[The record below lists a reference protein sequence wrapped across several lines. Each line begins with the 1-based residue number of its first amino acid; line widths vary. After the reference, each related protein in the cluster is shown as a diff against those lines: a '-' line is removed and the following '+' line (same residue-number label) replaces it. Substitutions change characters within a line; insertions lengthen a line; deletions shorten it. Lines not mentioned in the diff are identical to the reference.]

1 MNRHFFSAAVIILVF
16 VWRDDVLKYLHLIED
31 SLLPVD
37 PIDLTFLGELQ
48 ETEHGFALKG
58 SDPAFANCSSW
69 KLSINE
75 TIGYGWSKSVH
86 PLSATSVIKR
96 PYLDGRTFQN
106 CFHTNFG
113 KEDWE
118 LRCRMEILRGFIN
131 EIKVLLLLRDNSNV
145 IKLIS
150 YCTPRDPLKNLESVN
165 IQTERGTPVDLFLL
179 LQLPLSRRDHLFQ
192 SLLSFFAKNP
202 TLRLHDFRRQQL
214 VMVDDQPK
222 IVDFDE
228 AYFTEAKPQR
238 DRYHSLIRRKL
249 ISELLVNYTDTG
261 LQNDY

>member
-1 MNRHFFSAAVIILVF
+1 MNRHFLSAALIILVF
-16 VWRDDVLKYLHLIED
+16 LWRDDVLRYLHVIED

-37 PIDLTFLGELQ
+37 PLDFGFLDELVD
-48 ETEHGFALKG
+48 TEHGLILRG
-58 SDPAFANCSSW
+58 SDPAYSNCSTW
-69 KLSINE
+69 ELSINE

-86 PLSATSVIKR
+86 SLSAATVIKR

-118 LRCRMEILRGFIN
+118 LRCHMEILRGFIN
-131 EIKVLLLLRDNSNV
+131 EIKMLLLLRDNYNV

-150 YCTPRDPLKNLESVN
+150 YCIPRNPWKNLENVN
-165 IQTERGTPVDLFLL
+165 IITERGTPVDLFLL
-179 LQLPLSRRDHLFQ
+179 LQLSLSQRDHLFKA
-192 SLLSFFAKNP
+192 LHSFFVGNP

-228 AYFTEAKPQR
+228 AYFIDADSESDHYQSIIKQ
-238 DRYHSLIRRKL
+238 KL
-249 ISELLVNYTDTG
+249 IAELLVNYTDTG
-261 LQNDY
+261 LQHDC